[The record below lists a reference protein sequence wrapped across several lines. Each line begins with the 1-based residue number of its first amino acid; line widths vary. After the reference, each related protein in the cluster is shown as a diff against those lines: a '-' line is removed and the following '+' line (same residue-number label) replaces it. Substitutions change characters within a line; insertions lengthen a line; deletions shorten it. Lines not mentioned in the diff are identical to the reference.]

1 MSQGNLGLAK
11 RLSIPANQVSSPPN
25 TLNTNETSRSWTGR
39 SDLCFASI
47 DTVHDG
53 GIALHSA
60 WERNQAQPSPSDD
73 LTIAQRLHKLLDNNQ
88 ITSST
93 LSEALHSNAERAGGR
108 LYLPLDKLKALINS
122 VSVREVLTS
131 LNLSDIAVKTVVQG
145 MFSCDLSS
153 EDQHTTQKKEH
164 QNRSGFSRIFAILV
178 LTDRAKEIG
187 KFIENGVGDS
197 ALPLIEIKE
206 AAQNS
211 KGHVHMHSMGRPD
224 IDKRKLIECFSAF
237 KNTDSMR
244 FLMYQDMINIPFFSF
259 PGDNSTVFFYDL
271 HPSCILPITYIGT
284 PKHGGNGSVK
294 KIVLHTAHHNYK
306 GAKTESLNNEFAV
319 KTLHIHNEE
328 KFKKEVEVLERLP
341 PKRPR
346 SSPDHLDHLVHLELA
361 YRHGNECCLVFPWA
375 NGNLKEYWAVGKKSP
390 KEHKDVVWF
399 FKQCWGLA
407 VGLRRLHDPRSYN
420 IARKANN
427 DIRTADDL
435 LADARNTDYGRHG
448 DVKPENILWFSE
460 YRGEEDHLAI
470 CDFGSTEF
478 NSSHSKSQVNADE
491 IYGYTTTYQ
500 PPDTLIQTKVNQ
512 KYDVWCLG
520 CVFLEFISWFLLGGH
535 AAVDEFPKFRVMKL
549 ADGIVGSDRFFCID
563 SKGRSKSETSAMVK
577 PAVIRWITRL
587 HKIDSCP
594 ESVHDFL
601 DLIQWEMLVPNP
613 PQRSNCKEVRTVLHE
628 IYEKCSGKIVY
639 ATEAF
644 KYKPRKPVSK
654 GADLLI
660 SLRTSSTGVGL
671 VESRQEPGNED
682 SNLLSEPNNEIL
694 KPAHQGGDFNN
705 STAHI
710 AFELEKYRTQPGE
723 RRIPNLPIHSTN
735 GTTGSS
741 NGLSQVPTNDTTP
754 LTTQPGDVALD
765 SQESPAKHQ
774 QRSVR
779 FDFHVEPVVESR
791 QPPGKPRSANIA
803 EQVDAPDSGA
813 DASVLRDEKVSKSEC
828 EPSKNSELESPSPI
842 PTESVVRPEPA
853 GRRVWDMRGMFLR
866 AVDKFKGPRNSSG
879 RFRVSSFRR
888 PKKSN

>member
-1 MSQGNLGLAK
+1 
-11 RLSIPANQVSSPPN
+11 
-25 TLNTNETSRSWTGR
+25 
-39 SDLCFASI
+39 
-47 DTVHDG
+47 
-53 GIALHSA
+53 
-60 WERNQAQPSPSDD
+60 
-73 LTIAQRLHKLLDNNQ
+73 
-88 ITSST
+88 
-93 LSEALHSNAERAGGR
+93 
-108 LYLPLDKLKALINS
+108 
-122 VSVREVLTS
+122 
-131 LNLSDIAVKTVVQG
+131 
-145 MFSCDLSS
+145 MFSCDLYSQ
-153 EDQHTTQKKEH
+153 DQHTTQKKEH
-164 QNRSGFSRIFAILV
+164 HDRSGFSRIFAILV
-178 LTDRAKEIG
+178 ITDRAKEIE

-206 AAQNS
+206 AAQHS
-211 KGHVHMHSMGRPD
+211 RGHVHMHSMGRPD

-237 KNTDSMR
+237 KNTDSMH

-259 PGDNSTVFFYDL
+259 PGDNSTVLFYEL

-306 GAKTESLNNEFAV
+306 AAKTESLNNEFAV

-328 KFKKEVEVLERLP
+328 RFKKEVEVLERLP

-420 IARKANN
+420 IAPQ
-427 DIRTADDL
+427 
-435 LADARNTDYGRHG
+435 NTDYGRHG
-448 DVKPENILWFSE
+448 DIKPENILWFSE

-500 PPDTLIQTKVNQ
+500 PPDTFLQTKVNQ
-512 KYDVWCLG
+512 KYDVWSLG

-535 AAVDEFPKFRVMKL
+535 AAVGKFPKFRVTEFG
-549 ADGIVGSDRFFCID
+549 DGIVGLDTFFCID
-563 SKGRSKSETSAMVK
+563 WKGRNKSETSVTVK
-577 PAVIRWITRL
+577 PAVIRITEL
-587 HKIDSCP
+587 HEIESCP
-594 ESVHDFL
+594 ESIHDFL

-644 KYKPRKPVSK
+644 KYKPKKPVSK
-654 GADLLI
+654 GADLLT
-660 SLRTSSTGVGL
+660 SLRTSSIVRSQSKIKHNSLQKILKGAGL
-671 VESRQEPGNED
+671 AESRQEPGNED
-682 SNLLSEPNNEIL
+682 SNLLSGPNNGIL
-694 KPAHQGGDFNN
+694 KSAHQAGDFDN

-735 GTTGSS
+735 ETTGSS

-791 QPPGKPRSANIA
+791 QPPGKPRSTNIA

-828 EPSKNSELESPSPI
+828 EPSKNSELESLSPI

-853 GRRVWDMRGMFLR
+853 GRRVWDMRGMFR
-866 AVDKFKGPRNSSG
+866 HTVGKFKGPRKNSG
-879 RFRVSSFRR
+879 RFRVSLLRR
-888 PKKSN
+888 FKKSN